1 MGSVARLRALVALA
15 RPRYHPTMPPAARRR
30 STHPTLAT
38 LAGAALAAL
47 VLATACGDGLAALAQ
62 PTNRCANCGMN
73 VAGDSGFTT
82 GATTSAGEIVVFD
95 SPKCLFRWLT
105 RPAGAGATA
114 AWVTEYFTRARTPV
128 DDAFYVLGSDITGP
142 MGRDL
147 VPVAPRERA
156 DHFAA
161 AHGGRVISRA
171 EITAEVVEGL
181 FH

>member
-1 MGSVARLRALVALA
+1 MLL
-15 RPRYHPTMPPAARRR
+15 AARRPFLR
-30 STHPTLAT
+30 PVLARVAAGALAT
-38 LAGAALAAL
+38 LAALL
-47 VLATACGDGLAALAQ
+47 LATACNDAPSALAQ
-62 PTNRCANCGMN
+62 PTGRCANCGMH
-73 VAGDSGFTT
+73 VAADSGFTT
-82 GATTSAGEIVVFD
+82 GATTAAGADVVFD

-105 RPAGAGATA
+105 SPAGAGASAT
-114 AWVTEYFTRARTPV
+114 WVTEYFTRARTPV
-128 DDAFYVLGSDITGP
+128 DDALYVLGSDISGP

-161 AHGGRVISRA
+161 SHGGRVITRA